1 VHVHDLVSPTLLSPF
16 VASWLRRVSVFRSP
30 RLSYNRSQVPYLKSG
45 NHHDF
50 GHEIHRFSFGPE
62 GQGAT
67 TITDKMAQV
76 KKKLGIHDPLTGV
89 KAHTEES
96 QYMFQ

>member
-1 VHVHDLVSPTLLSPF
+1 MHVHDLVSPLLSPF
-16 VASWLRRVSVFRSP
+16 VASSRLAPVIFRSP
-30 RLSYNRSQVPYLKSG
+30 RLSYDRSQVPYLKSG

-62 GQGAT
+62 GQGAS
-67 TITDKMAQV
+67 TITDKMVQV